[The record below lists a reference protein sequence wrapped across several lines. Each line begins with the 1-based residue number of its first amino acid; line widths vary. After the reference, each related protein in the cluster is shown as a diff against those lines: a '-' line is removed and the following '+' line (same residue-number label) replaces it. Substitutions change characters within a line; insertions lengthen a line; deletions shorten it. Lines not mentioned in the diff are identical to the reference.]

1 MNNKKIYTVIILI
14 AIVFTQSSY
23 AQNNQITAVDLG
35 LSIMWADRN
44 LGAAFPEEYGNYYA
58 WGEIATKSVFSWDT
72 YYGSDNFREHLD
84 KTEDVASVKLS
95 DHWRMPTLEEI
106 EELTKNCYFYKTTL
120 KGVNVIL
127 VTSKING
134 KRIILPEA
142 GYYDGSDRGQEFR
155 TGVAIWSSS
164 MNRGVPA
171 RSFTLRV
178 YKVANDLVAS
188 YMDSPRCNGLPIRPV
203 REKQGATHNTSIG
216 DKRDNTT
223 STNSYYD
230 NSNSSAETYVDL
242 GLPSGTLWKS
252 AAEIGFY
259 DYDAAL
265 KKFGNKIPSYEQF
278 EELKDICSW
287 DWNGVGYTVSG
298 RNGNSIILE
307 AAGWR
312 DSKGKKKPC
321 WYRWRLLDE

>member
-203 REKQGATHNTSIG
+203 REKQGATLQVSEDTSRFSLIG
-216 DKRDNTT
+216 K
-223 STNSYYD
+223 
-230 NSNSSAETYVDL
+230 TY
-242 GLPSGTLWKS
+242 
-252 AAEIGFY
+252 
-259 DYDAAL
+259 
-265 KKFGNKIPSYEQF
+265 
-278 EELKDICSW
+278 
-287 DWNGVGYTVSG
+287 NGG
-298 RNGNSIILE
+298 GNSDGMAIDMTINFLT
-307 AAGWR
+307 
-312 DSKGKKKPC
+312 DNKCVCLSD
-321 WYRWRLLDE
+321 WYRAYYPDMKKIDGTYEIKGEKVIVRCKDGDIEYKFAFDVKNEGRVLEFNNSDHEKGRTMSNDYMSLNLK